1 MRSTGPGEGRH
12 PELDSGSL
20 SCEGFG
26 PNGMLKQVQHDG
38 AAAGGGGGE
47 AIWVRVVNG
56 VSVWLTDVI
65 LDLIQDLFHRWV
77 SGGSLKQVQHDARG
91 RAVVA

>member
-1 MRSTGPGEGRH
+1 M
-12 PELDSGSL
+12 
-20 SCEGFG
+20 
-26 PNGMLKQVQHDG
+26 
-38 AAAGGGGGE
+38 
-47 AIWVRVVNG
+47 RVVNG